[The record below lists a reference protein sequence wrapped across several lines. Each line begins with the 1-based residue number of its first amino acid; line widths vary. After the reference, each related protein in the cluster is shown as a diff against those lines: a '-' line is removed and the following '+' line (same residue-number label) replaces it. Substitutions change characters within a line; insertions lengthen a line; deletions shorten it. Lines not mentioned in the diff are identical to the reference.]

1 MPPKALPGVP
11 AQGSS
16 PSRSGT
22 EGDHSQGLVVCSP
35 RRPQPRQRQERVER
49 PPKATGTQ
57 GGADRLPAPPITHQ
71 DPEGGGGRGEGA
83 RAADSGFPQTSLRNI
98 WQTCPQPRSCRKR
111 LLPSRLHARW
121 APQDGFLRN
130 LWGRPE
136 YFGADL
142 WGTSSTTCEGG
153 QMFPLLRIASPA
165 AAPGAGSPPPP
176 PAAPPSHHPPS
187 PPSTNA
193 TQVPG
198 RGGRAHFDQLPP
210 SLKCGSQQPQR
221 FPRGLSLISECQGSR
236 TQKALRA
243 LQPGARRRA
252 STQASGPGAGARFW
266 DPITSPRREQD

>member
-1 MPPKALPGVP
+1 MASAALGAPWKGRCHP
-11 AQGSS
+11 RPCQGSRHRAAA
-16 PSRSGT
+16 PPG
-22 EGDHSQGLVVCSP
+22 QAL
-35 RRPQPRQRQERVER
+35 RRTTVKASLSVAHVAPQPRQHQERVER

-71 DPEGGGGRGEGA
+71 DPEGGGGRDEGA

-165 AAPGAGSPPPP
+165 AAPRAGSPPPP
-176 PAAPPSHHPPS
+176 
-187 PPSTNA
+187 
-193 TQVPG
+193 Q
-198 RGGRAHFDQLPP
+198 QLPP
-210 SLKCGSQQPQR
+210 RIIPPPHLPPMPPRCQAAGEGPISTSSL
-221 FPRGLSLISECQGSR
+221 QGSNVDH
-236 TQKALRA
+236 
-243 LQPGARRRA
+243 
-252 STQASGPGAGARFW
+252 S
-266 DPITSPRREQD
+266 SPCDFPEGFR

>member
-1 MPPKALPGVP
+1 MLAKATSWAGIILCGGFRCPGGPVEGPVPPKALPGVP

-16 PSRSGT
+16 PSWPGT
-22 EGDHSQGLVVCSP
+22 EEDHSQGLVVCSP
-35 RRPQPRQRQERVER
+35 RRPQPRQHQERVER

-71 DPEGGGGRGEGA
+71 DPEGGGGRDEGA

-121 APQDGFLRN
+121 APQVGFLRN

-165 AAPGAGSPPPP
+165 AAPRAGRPPPP
-176 PAAPPSHHPPS
+176 PSSS
-187 PPSTNA
+187 PLTSSP
-193 TQVPG
+193 
-198 RGGRAHFDQLPP
+198 LPT
-210 SLKCGSQQPQR
+210 
-221 FPRGLSLISECQGSR
+221 FHQGH
-236 TQKALRA
+236 
-243 LQPGARRRA
+243 PGARPRGK
-252 STQASGPGAGARFW
+252 GPFRPAPSKAQMW
-266 DPITSPRREQD
+266 ITAAPAISPRAFADQ